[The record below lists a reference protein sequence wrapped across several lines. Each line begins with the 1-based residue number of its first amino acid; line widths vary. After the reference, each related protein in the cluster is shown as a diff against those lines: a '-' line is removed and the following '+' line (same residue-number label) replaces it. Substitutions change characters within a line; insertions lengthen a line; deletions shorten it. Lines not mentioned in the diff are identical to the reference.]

1 MRVRRRELSPEQGFP
16 GSVLDG
22 DRTLAYPAVVAGCD
36 TCQQD
41 LAFLRQATRPSYE
54 TDEAAIRV
62 VDLFCGCGGLTLGV
76 AEAARRLGYS
86 LEIPLA
92 VDSDTDA
99 LTVFEHNFPGATTE
113 AKAVEELFDG
123 ELGSRLTPDEKALR
137 RETGRVDVLAGGPPC
152 QGHSD
157 LNNHTRRR
165 DPRNALYDRM
175 ARAAEVLEPSVVVI
189 ENVPA
194 VVRDAAGVVGIAEQ
208 ALRDAGYAVAH
219 RTMNLGKLGVPQRR
233 RRHLLIA
240 FADYSKNPMR
250 ALDQLAA
257 PCAEHPTRSVR
268 WAIEDLED
276 LESDNDFDRA
286 PTPTEENARRIA
298 WLFTHGKH
306 DLDNSERPKCHRE
319 KKHTYNSMYGRLSW
333 DEPAQTITTGFG
345 SMGQGRYVHPSQPRT
360 ITPHEAA
367 RLQGFPDFFD
377 FGVVAK
383 RTAWARLIGNA
394 VPPLLA
400 SNVATVVIPQITA
413 NALEKAA

>member
-1 MRVRRRELSPEQGFP
+1 VTGRSREVLSEQGFLP
-16 GSVLDG
+16 SALDG
-22 DRTLAYPAVVAGCD
+22 DRALAYPAVVAGCD
-36 TCQQD
+36 SCQQD
-41 LAFLRQATRPSYE
+41 LAFLRQATRPPYE
-54 TDEAAIRV
+54 TGEAAIRV

-92 VDSDTDA
+92 VDSDADA
-99 LTVFEHNFPGATTE
+99 RTVFEHNFPGATTK
-113 AKAVEELFDG
+113 ARAVEELFAG
-123 ELGSRLTPDEKALR
+123 ELGSRPTPDEKALR
-137 RETGRVDVLAGGPPC
+137 RETGRVDILAGGPPC

-175 ARAAEVLEPSVVVI
+175 ARATEVLEPSVVVI

-194 VVRDAAGVVGIAEQ
+194 VVRDAAGVVGVAEQ

-219 RTMNLGKLGVPQRR
+219 RTMNLGELGVPQRR

-240 FADYSKNPMR
+240 FADDSKNPMEV
-250 ALDQLAA
+250 LDQLSS
-257 PCAEHPTRSVR
+257 PCAEHSTRSVR

-276 LESDNDFDRA
+276 LEPDNDFDRA
-286 PTPTEENARRIA
+286 PSPNEENARRIE
-298 WLFTHGKH
+298 WLFTRDKH

-377 FGVVAK
+377 FAVVAK

>member
-1 MRVRRRELSPEQGFP
+1 M
-16 GSVLDG
+16 
-22 DRTLAYPAVVAGCD
+22 
-36 TCQQD
+36 
-41 LAFLRQATRPSYE
+41 
-54 TDEAAIRV
+54 

-86 LEIPLA
+86 VEVPLA
-92 VDSDTDA
+92 VDNDADA
-99 LTVFEHNFPGATTE
+99 LTVFKRNFPDATT
-113 AKAVEELFDG
+113 KQTAVEELFDG
-123 ELGSRLTPDEKALR
+123 DLGSGLTSNEKELR
-137 RETGRVDVLAGGPPC
+137 RLTGRVDILAGGPPC

-175 ARAAEVLEPSVVVI
+175 ARAAEVLKPAAVVI

-194 VVRDAAGVVGIAEQ
+194 VVRDADGVVGVAEQ
-208 ALRDAGYAVAH
+208 ALRDARYAVAH
-219 RTMNLGKLGVPQRR
+219 RTMNLGELGVPQRR

-240 FADYSKNPMR
+240 FADDSKDPNEV
-250 ALDQLAA
+250 LDQLAA
-257 PCAEHPTRSVR
+257 PCATHPKRTVR

-276 LESDNDFDRA
+276 LESSDQFDRA
-286 PTPTEENARRIA
+286 PTPTDENAQRIR
-298 WLFTHGKH
+298 WLFDRGEH

-319 KKHTYNSMYGRLSW
+319 KEHTYNSMYGRLWW

-345 SMGQGRYVHPSQPRT
+345 SMGQGRYVHPGQPRT

-367 RLQGFPDFFD
+367 RLQSFPDFFD
-377 FGVVAK
+377 FSAVEK

-400 SNVATVVIPQITA
+400 CNVASVVIPRIKA
-413 NALEKAA
+413 ERLEKAA

>member
-1 MRVRRRELSPEQGFP
+1 MAE
-16 GSVLDG
+16 
-22 DRTLAYPAVVAGCD
+22 CD
-36 TCQQD
+36 ACRQD
-41 LAFLRQATRPSYE
+41 LGFLRLATRPPYNSG
-54 TDEAAIRV
+54 AAAVRV

-86 LEIPLA
+86 VEVPLA
-92 VDSDTDA
+92 VDNDADA
-99 LTVFEHNFPGATTE
+99 LTVFKRNFPDATT
-113 AKAVEELFDG
+113 KQTAVEELFDG
-123 ELGSRLTPDEKALR
+123 DLGSGLTSNEKELR
-137 RETGRVDVLAGGPPC
+137 RLTGRVDILAGGPPC

-175 ARAAEVLEPSVVVI
+175 ARAAEVLKPAAVVI

-194 VVRDAAGVVGIAEQ
+194 VVRDADGVVGVAEQ
-208 ALRDAGYAVAH
+208 ALRDARYAVAH
-219 RTMNLGKLGVPQRR
+219 RTMNLGELGVPQRR

-240 FADYSKNPMR
+240 FADDSKDPNEV
-250 ALDQLAA
+250 LDQLAA
-257 PCAEHPTRSVR
+257 PCATHPKRTVR

-276 LESDNDFDRA
+276 LESSDQFDRA
-286 PTPTEENARRIA
+286 PTPTDENAQRIR
-298 WLFTHGKH
+298 WLFDRGEH

-319 KKHTYNSMYGRLSW
+319 KEHTYNSMYGRLWW

-345 SMGQGRYVHPSQPRT
+345 SMGQGRYVHPGQPRT

-367 RLQGFPDFFD
+367 RLQSFPDFFD
-377 FGVVAK
+377 FSAVEK

-400 SNVATVVIPQITA
+400 CNVASVVIPRIKA
-413 NALEKAA
+413 ERLEKAA

>member
-1 MRVRRRELSPEQGFP
+1 MPY
-16 GSVLDG
+16 
-22 DRTLAYPAVVAGCD
+22 AAVVARCD
-36 TCQQD
+36 TCSQD
-41 LAFLRQATRPSYE
+41 LAFLRQTIRPSYE
-54 TDEAAIRV
+54 TGRAAIRV

-92 VDSDTDA
+92 VDNDADA
-99 LTVFEHNFPGATTE
+99 LTVFEHNFPGATTK
-113 AKAVEELFDG
+113 ARAVEELFDG
-123 ELGSRLTPDEKALR
+123 ELGSTPTPDEKALR

-175 ARAAEVLEPSVVVI
+175 ARAAEVLEPSVVMI

-194 VVRDAAGVVGIAEQ
+194 VVRDAAGVVGVAEQ

-219 RTMNLGKLGVPQRR
+219 RTMNLGELGVPQRR

-240 FADYSKNPMR
+240 FADDLKNPMEV
-250 ALDQLAA
+250 LDQLAS

-276 LESDNDFDRA
+276 LEPDNDFDRA
-286 PTPTEENARRIA
+286 PSPTEENARRIE
-298 WLFTHGKH
+298 WLFTRDEHN
-306 DLDNSERPKCHRE
+306 LDNSERPKCHRE

-345 SMGQGRYVHPSQPRT
+345 SMGQGRYVHPGQPRT

-377 FGVVAK
+377 FAVVAK